1 MLIPE
6 GALLFAL
13 HPAVVDAALG
23 RNVPQEVWGSGL
35 MGDHPM
41 THVSVVNNHGDR
53 FRHLSGWGGVVLSDE
68 QMSQDVHIPY

>member
-1 MLIPE
+1 MLVDPRVESQPEDDMLIPE

-23 RNVPQEVWGSGL
+23 RKVPQEVWGSGL

-53 FRHLSGWGGVVLSDE
+53 FRPLSGWGCA
-68 QMSQDVHIPY
+68 